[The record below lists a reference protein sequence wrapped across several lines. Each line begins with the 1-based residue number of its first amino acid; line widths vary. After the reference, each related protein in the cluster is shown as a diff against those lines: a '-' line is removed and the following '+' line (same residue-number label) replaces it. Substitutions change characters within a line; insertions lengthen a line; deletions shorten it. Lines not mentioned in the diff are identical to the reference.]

1 MNLIRGIFALIVS
14 VFLGVHISNKYKE
27 KTNFYVSFKNFNTLL
42 KNEVS
47 FSKNTRLDVV
57 DKLIENNEFNIVIK
71 NYFNKNELILNKG
84 YLTIEEKEFFKNYL
98 ENVGAGDADSQLK
111 YFDIIHNAI
120 EEKRVQALADEKK
133 FKPLCIKLSVLI
145 GLILFIILI

>member
-47 FSKNTRLDVV
+47 FSKNTILDVV
-57 DKLIENNEFNIVIK
+57 NKLNENNEFNIVI
-71 NYFNKNELILNKG
+71 
-84 YLTIEEKEFFKNYL
+84 KNYL